1 MDDDLNQLEAELK
14 RLRPAPLSPAL
25 TRRIAAEL
33 GEPPAAA
40 PAPVHRL
47 WSWFA
52 LPAAAAVSALLVHLA
67 ESRLAPDTVGSGV
80 RSTDAAAIA
89 AGGAARYKPVA
100 AENVLISASDEGL
113 VTLEDGTP
121 ARRRRLHF
129 VDTIT
134 WRDPRT
140 NASVTWSLPREE
152 VRVVPVVVQ

>member
-1 MDDDLNQLEAELK
+1 MEDDLIQLEAELK
-14 RLRPAPLSPAL
+14 RLRPAPLSAAL
-25 TRRIAAEL
+25 TRRIASEL
-33 GEPPAAA
+33 GEPPAAPA
-40 PAPVHRL
+40 PAYRA

-52 LPAAAAVSALLVHLA
+52 LPAAAAVSALLVQLA
-67 ESRLAPDTVGSGV
+67 ESRLAQDPARNAV
-80 RSTDAAAIA
+80 RSGEAAAGA
-89 AGGAARYKPVA
+89 AGAEARYQPVA
-100 AENVLISASDEGL
+100 AEKLLVAASDEGL

-152 VRVVPVVVQ
+152 VRVVPVVFQ